1 MVKSLFVTAS
11 AGSGKTYRLT
21 QEVRRHI
28 ERGTEFVVAATFT
41 PAAMVPTPASDTSFT
56 LTRAAGLAVLRS

>member
-21 QEVRRHI
+21 QEVRAHLDAA
-28 ERGTEFVVAATFT
+28 GEFTVAATFT
-41 PAAMVPTPASDTSFT
+41 
-56 LTRAAGLAVLRS
+56 RAAAA